1 MRVTIPVLVVN
12 LLGIAAEM
20 LDAVRRALETWL

>member
-12 LLGIAAEM
+12 LIGIAAEM

>member
-1 MRVTIPVLVVN
+1 MQVTIPVLVVN